1 MQRLLLSASF
11 PSVKS
16 RENAFDHI
24 AEVMVPRLVGGDYG
38 SNSLVD
44 DVELVDG
51 GRITKEK
58 IGRYRLCDVPVAIRP
73 LAPGFMQSPDLK
85 VSRAVAV
92 RLRLPH
98 YMVSMDKQN

>member
-1 MQRLLLSASF
+1 
-11 PSVKS
+11 
-16 RENAFDHI
+16 
-24 AEVMVPRLVGGDYG
+24 
-38 SNSLVD
+38 LVD

-58 IGRYRLCDVPVAIRP
+58 IGRYRLCDVPVPSIGA
-73 LAPGFMQSPDLK
+73 GFMQSPDLK